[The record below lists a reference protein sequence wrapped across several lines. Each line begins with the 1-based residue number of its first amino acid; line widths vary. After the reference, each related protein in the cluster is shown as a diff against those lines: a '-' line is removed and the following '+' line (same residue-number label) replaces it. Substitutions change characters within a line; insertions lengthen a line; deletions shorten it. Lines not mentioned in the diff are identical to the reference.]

1 MLYVLSLYEAN
12 SKNVTVILYKMIE
25 NFFFCINS
33 HMTSL
38 TSMITHQFRIPL

>member
-12 SKNVTVILYKMIE
+12 SKMSYIILYNMIKKKKV
-25 NFFFCINS
+25 CINS